1 MKKKLHIMKPRHITN
16 KFYQSFKPFVIS
28 KFDCDLF
35 CALRVINNTNYF
47 IIT

>member
-1 MKKKLHIMKPRHITN
+1 MKKKLHIMKPRHIN
-16 KFYQSFKPFVIS
+16 KQILPNFFVIS

-35 CALRVINNTNYF
+35 CALKVINNTNYF